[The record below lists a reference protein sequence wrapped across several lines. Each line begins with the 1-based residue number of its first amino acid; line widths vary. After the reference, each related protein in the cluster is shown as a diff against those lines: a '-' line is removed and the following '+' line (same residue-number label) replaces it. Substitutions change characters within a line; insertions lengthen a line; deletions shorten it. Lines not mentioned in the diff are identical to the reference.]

1 MQAMQFYGN
10 CRIPGEWREG
20 EVRGTSGGCGK
31 DVAGAGVERQWSFTD
46 MKVGKKAGEPLFFK
60 GTHGV

>member
-1 MQAMQFYGN
+1 M
-10 CRIPGEWREG
+10 
-20 EVRGTSGGCGK
+20 RGTSGGCGK